1 LSEASLKTKTKSIV
15 DQEVIEYSELVEILK
30 ILKGD

>member
-1 LSEASLKTKTKSIV
+1 LKTKTKSIV